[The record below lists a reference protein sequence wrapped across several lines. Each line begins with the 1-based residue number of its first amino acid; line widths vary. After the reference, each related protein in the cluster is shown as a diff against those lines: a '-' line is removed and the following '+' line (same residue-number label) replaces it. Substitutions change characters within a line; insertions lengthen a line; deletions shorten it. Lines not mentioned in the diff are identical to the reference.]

1 LTKKTKTTTT
11 KKRNK
16 TKKKQTKTEKQQQN
30 KQIKKISTPASTGL
44 FFEKYYFTDIALLL
58 LNK

>member
-1 LTKKTKTTTT
+1 LTKKNETKQ
-11 KKRNK
+11 
-16 TKKKQTKTEKQQQN
+16 KKKQTKTKKQQQN

-58 LNK
+58 LKK